1 MSTSLPSAPERLSV
15 PRIAWKILAD
25 SAGYRIKK
33 REAANLFTSISL
45 AVALGLPWGD
55 IAYRLFFG
63 ALLNVWVYLLN
74 DCFDVDVDV
83 TAAGRDHER
92 ARFLADHRNIGFL
105 TCAALVTV
113 LAALAA
119 VHSAGLVLAL
129 VTTVVVIVA
138 YSAWLKRR
146 PFVDILAMGG
156 WGLSMALVGFPIDS
170 SAGWRFAGLL
180 GLLCMV
186 TEAVQVL
193 RDEPSDRLAGVRTT
207 AVVAGPRA
215 TTLIAK
221 VLMAASAAYAS
232 LYLHRYVGLAL
243 ALGVLVPLDVARA
256 SRSWDALRVLFGLV
270 WLGLLALYFAT
281 GGLSG
286 WIAG

>member
-1 MSTSLPSAPERLSV
+1 MNTSLPSLPQRLSS

-33 REAANLFTSISL
+33 REAANLFTSITL
-45 AVALGLPWGD
+45 AVALSLPWGD
-55 IAYRLFFG
+55 VAYRLLFG
-63 ALLNVWVYLLN
+63 AVLNVWVYLLN

-83 TAAGRDHER
+83 KAEGRDHAR

-105 TCAALVTV
+105 TCAALVAILGV
-113 LAALAA
+113 MAAL
-119 VHSAGLVLAL
+119 HSAGLVVAL
-129 VTTVVVIVA
+129 VSTVVVIVA

-146 PFVDILAMGG
+146 PYVDILSMAG
-156 WGLSMALVGFPIDS
+156 WGLSMAFVGFPLDS

-180 GLLCMV
+180 VCLCMV

-207 AVVAGPRA
+207 AVVAGPKA
-215 TTLIAK
+215 TTILAK
-221 VLMAASAAYAS
+221 VLMAASAAYAA
-232 LYLHRYVGLAL
+232 LFLHRYVGLAL
-243 ALGVLVPLDVARA
+243 LLGILVPLGVERA

-270 WLGLLALYFAT
+270 WLSLLALYFVT
-281 GGLSG
+281 GELSG
-286 WIAG
+286 WLAG